1 MNKMLFA
8 APGSNNGKTTVVCAV
23 LAALKKR
30 GLDVRAFKCGPDYID
45 PMFHRAVLGVPCHNL
60 DLYLAGK
67 ENVKA
72 YFSRYSAG
80 ADVAVVEGVM
90 GFYDGV
96 GGTEQA
102 SAWDVSE
109 TLELPVVL
117 IVKAGETAED
127 TLAVVRE
134 LQTAQENRISAVLL
148 NECDEMKF
156 GSQKGPIETETG
168 LTVFGY
174 LPHLKEAEVGSRH
187 LGLQQAE
194 EIEGLSGKLDLLAA
208 TLEQTAD
215 LDHLLRL
222 TSSEEIETTEME
234 TMTEPKIRLAVARD
248 EAFRFCY
255 EETLDAFRSAGTEP
269 VFFSPLTDAHLPKD
283 IQGLYLPG
291 GYPELYAKQLS
302 ENESLKEEIR
312 KAIEADLPTIA
323 ECGGFLYLGQTLE
336 TPEGET
342 YPMVGAL
349 PGDGVPAGKLLRF
362 GYAELVSDRDTLI
375 ARAGTPVR
383 IHNFHHWE
391 QTERG
396 DVFHAEKPVSG
407 KTYDTGYGTE
417 TLYAAFPHL
426 YFAGDEAMTLRV
438 VGAMEDYKYRVLA
451 REKWNA
457 CAKPLGSLGVLEDM
471 VTDICALTHSLTP
484 SIKKR
489 TVVVFCADNGVVEEG
504 ITQTGQEVT
513 RAVSVQMKLG
523 KSSINNF
530 ARVANA
536 DVVVLDAGMA
546 PNGTANL
553 RYEPAMTKEQLDAAI
568 ELGRKTAHELADQG
582 VGLLV
587 AGEMGIGNTTT
598 SSALTAVLCD
608 ADVELVT
615 GRGAGLTSEA
625 LVKKVEV
632 IKEAIER
639 HNVDPADTY
648 EVLRTFGGLDI
659 AGMCGLYIGAAE
671 ARIPAIADGFPSTV
685 AALCAI
691 RLHEDAK
698 KAILLSH
705 VSAEPAGQM
714 VVKAIGKDA
723 PISAG
728 LRLGEGTGAVAA
740 IPLLD
745 MAFEEYN
752 EGYTFDEG
760 GIDAYEELT

>member
-60 DLYLAGK
+60 DLYLAGEDNTK
-67 ENVKA
+67 SSFA
-72 YFSRYSAG
+72 RYSAG
-80 ADVAVVEGVM
+80 ADVTVVEGVM

-109 TLELPVVL
+109 TLGLPVVL
-117 IVKAGETAED
+117 IAKAGETADD
-127 TLAVVRE
+127 TLAVIRA
-134 LQTAQENRISAVLL
+134 LQTARENHIAAVLL
-148 NECDEMKF
+148 NECEETAF
-156 GSQKGPIETETG
+156 EAQKERLETETG
-168 LTVFGY
+168 LPVLGY

-194 EIEGLSGKLDLLAA
+194 EIEGLSGKLDLLAE
-208 TLEQTAD
+208 TLEQTTD
-215 LDHLLRL
+215 LDRLLEL
-222 TSSEEIETTEME
+222 TIAEPIEAEVMS
-234 TMTEPKIRLAVARD
+234 TMTETNVRLAVAQD

-255 EETLDAFRSAGTEP
+255 EETLDAFRAVGAEP
-269 VFFSPLTDAHLPKD
+269 VFFSPLKDARLPED

-302 ENESLKEEIR
+302 ENESLKEDIR
-312 KAIEADLPTIA
+312 AAIEHDLPTIA

-349 PGDGVPAGKLLRF
+349 PGDGVKTGKLVRF
-362 GYAELVSDRDTLI
+362 GYAELIADRDTLI
-375 ARAGTPVR
+375 APAGTSVR
-383 IHNFHHWE
+383 IHNFHHWD

-396 DVFHAEKPVSG
+396 DAFHAEKPVSG
-407 KTYDTGYGTE
+407 KTYDTGYATE

-426 YFAGDEAMTLRV
+426 YFAGNDAMTARV
-438 VGAMEDYKYRVLA
+438 VNTMLDYKYRNLA
-451 REKWNA
+451 RKKWNA
-457 CAKPLGSLGVLEDM
+457 CAKPLGSLGVLEEQ
-471 VTDICALTHSLTP
+471 VVDICALTHSLEP
-484 SIKKR
+484 SIQKR
-489 TVVVFCADNGVVEEG
+489 TAVVFCADNGVVEEG
-504 ITQTGQEVT
+504 VTQTGQEVT
-513 RAVSVQMKLG
+513 RAVCEQMKLG

-530 ARVANA
+530 ARVAHA
-536 DVVVLDAGMA
+536 DVLVLDVGMA

-553 RYEPAMTKEQLDAAI
+553 RREPAMTKEQLDGAL
-568 ELGRKTAHELADQG
+568 ELGRRTAHELAEAG

-598 SSALTAVLCD
+598 SSALTAVLCG
-608 ADVELVT
+608 ADVETVT
-615 GRGAGLTSEA
+615 GRGAGLTTEA
-625 LVKKVEV
+625 LKTKVEV
-632 IKEAIER
+632 IKDAIAL
-639 HNVDPADTY
+639 HHPDPEDPY
-648 EVLRTFGGLDI
+648 EVLRTLGGLDI

-671 ARIPAIADGFPSTV
+671 AGIPALADGFPSTV

-714 VVKAIGKDA
+714 VVKAIGKEA

-745 MAFEEYN
+745 MAFEEFN
-752 EGYTFDEG
+752 EGYTFEEG
-760 GIDAYEELT
+760 GIDAYEELK